1 VTLFPEEELDTRPA
15 LDGPV
20 VRVRLTVAYDGRP
33 FRGFASQQGVK
44 TVAGTLAASIERVL
58 GHPVEL
64 TCAGRTD
71 AGVHG
76 WGQVVSF
83 DAEADGL
90 DLDRLQRAAN
100 RMCAPSI
107 VVREAGVASSDF
119 DARRSALARRY
130 RYTVLNRPVPDPF
143 LAGTA
148 WHVDEPLDL
157 SAMRLGCD
165 PLIGEH
171 DFTSF
176 CRVPRGVDNFTMVR
190 RVIDAQW
197 IDLGDGVLR
206 FEIEASSFCQQMV
219 RAVVGFLVDVGRGR
233 RKAGELAG
241 VIAARDRALASSLA
255 PAHGLC
261 LWEVRY

>member
-1 VTLFPEEELDTRPA
+1 MHRPLALPA
-15 LDGPV
+15 L
-20 VRVRLTVAYDGRP
+20 
-33 FRGFASQQGVK
+33 Q
-44 TVAGTLAASIERVL
+44 LA
-58 GHPVEL
+58 
-64 TCAGRTD
+64 
-71 AGVHG
+71 
-76 WGQVVSF
+76 
-83 DAEADGL
+83 
-90 DLDRLQRAAN
+90 
-100 RMCAPSI
+100 
-107 VVREAGVASSDF
+107 
-119 DARRSALARRY
+119 
-130 RYTVLNRPVPDPF
+130 
-143 LAGTA
+143 
-148 WHVDEPLDL
+148 
-157 SAMRLGCD
+157 CD
-165 PLIGEH
+165 PLIGEN